1 MKYITNKSI
10 WNKIVIILVFIILF
24 EFTFTSPVQATE
36 ATVLLSPIVNLFVS
50 LGDGVM
56 NLTQNI
62 LLQQIGDGGESLI
75 KIQDNGGGII
85 SKIIVALVFI
95 VGTAVAVIGAIP
107 SGGTSLALV
116 AFAGK
121 AIFAIAVSGYAY
133 ASTYSILENFVEGTI
148 GTTYYLPMY
157 EVTPYEIFADK
168 VLLFDADFFDPKDD
182 KISEST
188 IVASGDIKDKDYD
201 IGYEIYDSNGE
212 LLTYNGKI
220 ENNGSSTLKFNDSSP
235 DELVNYFA
243 NEQGKKATNMNAEV
257 SYSEGKEVKEY
268 CLENTYSTLSNGQ
281 YTGYYKTL
289 QTYNF
294 KMDDEKYTLRYIV
307 YYYNGWTGQNSFSEE
322 KHEKL
327 EQSTARQLQSTVATW
342 YLAFR
347 NIALVALLSVLVYI
361 GIRIMLCSV
370 ASDKAKY
377 KQMLVDWAV
386 AICLVF
392 LMHYIMSFSVTISK
406 KITEAF
412 SSVTTTTE
420 NTDDIK
426 AQLNKVGGFENAQL
440 EKINEAV
447 EIFVISDPA
456 RVKDAWKSL
465 VDNLDKDN
473 KGNSQYKQYFFTDS
487 KLENHSS
494 GEDDAKVLVWPAN
507 NVMEQARMKLQM
519 LRGDGE
525 TKRIESY
532 GYAIIFVVLIVYTI
546 IFAFTYLKR
555 VIYLAFL
562 TIIAPLVAITYPI
575 DKINDGQAQAFNMW
589 LKEYIFNLLIQPL
602 HLMLY
607 IILIGSAMAFAAR
620 NIFYVVLALGFFVPA
635 EKMLRRF
642 FGFDKAETPG
652 IFGGAAGAGIMMAG
666 INKLMNS
673 KPPKHRLGSGEKEKD
688 ENNNKISTYDDKT
701 VDFDKP
707 LLGSTPN
714 IEKIKEEKEN
724 KEEKE
729 QVKYH
734 DKLNKEQIDELNAD
748 GIEPGDQEY
757 DQYLRNHGIN
767 PTKIPENTQ
776 TKNDKALENKKI
788 EHKKAEQANQ
798 QNKLK
803 RSKIRG
809 FKQGVRSYRKGMK
822 KKLQQRYKAKGSLA
836 KRGIRMAGGLAG
848 AATLA
853 AAGGIVGITSG
864 DLTKGLQYMGTG
876 AVGGYKLGTTGVDK
890 ASDAVKVKDTIKNA
904 KEAYYGD
911 EYKEKQQE
919 QYKKDLIKDEE
930 FLQKI
935 EQKFNIERKE
945 AKEKAI
951 QLANYSDKKGIQ
963 SVDDLI
969 KLGVLTKGGKNSI
982 DDAIKAI
989 GYNNLALD
997 GKNTNTLSSEEYE
1010 KYMER
1015 YKERL
1020 MKNGKVTQSQ
1030 AEASARKMFSLM
1042 DEANKI

>member
-168 VLLFDADFFDPKDD
+168 VLLFDADFFDPK
-182 KISEST
+182 KNQNTQTSNKSNESIELDNIGERST
-188 IVASGDIKDKDYD
+188 TWAASGTHHFDFDENQFKEFSKEYGFSDSVAQKVEGSEKQSMGVKQYTYQWTKDGK
-201 IGYEIYDSNGE
+201 
-212 LLTYNGKI
+212 TYSATI
-220 ENNGSSTLKFNDSSP
+220 SDSSS
-235 DELVNYFA
+235 
-243 NEQGKKATNMNAEV
+243 GKREV
-257 SYSEGKEVKEY
+257 SNMKLVSQADSKE
-268 CLENTYSTLSNGQ
+268 
-281 YTGYYKTL
+281 
-289 QTYNF
+289 
-294 KMDDEKYTLRYIV
+294 IV
-307 YYYNGWTGQNSFSEE
+307 
-322 KHEKL
+322 
-327 EQSTARQLQSTVATW
+327 STAGELQSTVATW

-575 DKINDGQAQAFNMW
+575 DKLNDGQAQAFNMW

-734 DKLNKEQIDELNAD
+734 DKLNKEQIDELEPD
-748 GIEPGDQEY
+748 GLEPGDQEY

-798 QNKLK
+798 QNKRK

-919 QYKKDLIKDEE
+919 QYKKDLIKDEV

-945 AKEKAI
+945 AKEKAR

-969 KLGVLTKGGKNSI
+969 KLGVLTKDGKNSI

>member
-168 VLLFDADFFDPKDD
+168 VLLFDADFFDPK
-182 KISEST
+182 KNQNTQTSNKSNESIELDNIGERST
-188 IVASGDIKDKDYD
+188 TWAASGTHHFDFDENQFKEFSKEYGFSDSVAQKVEGSEKQSMGVKQYTYQWTKDGK
-201 IGYEIYDSNGE
+201 
-212 LLTYNGKI
+212 TYSATI
-220 ENNGSSTLKFNDSSP
+220 SDSSS
-235 DELVNYFA
+235 
-243 NEQGKKATNMNAEV
+243 GKREV
-257 SYSEGKEVKEY
+257 SNMKLVSQADSKE
-268 CLENTYSTLSNGQ
+268 
-281 YTGYYKTL
+281 
-289 QTYNF
+289 
-294 KMDDEKYTLRYIV
+294 IV
-307 YYYNGWTGQNSFSEE
+307 
-322 KHEKL
+322 
-327 EQSTARQLQSTVATW
+327 STAGELQSTVATW

-377 KQMLVDWAV
+377 KQMLVDWTV

-465 VDNLDKDN
+465 VENLDKDN

-734 DKLNKEQIDELNAD
+734 DKLNKEQIDESEPD
-748 GIEPGDQEY
+748 GLEPGDQEY

-767 PTKIPENTQ
+767 PTKTPENTQ

-798 QNKLK
+798 QNKRK

-945 AKEKAI
+945 AKEKAR

-969 KLGVLTKGGKNSI
+969 KLGVLTKDGKNSI

-1030 AEASARKMFSLM
+1030 AEASARKMFNLM